1 MGFSIYTKLLTLP
14 RGDLRIMRNLSNR
27 NKILI
32 IIVVIAVFH
41 LGTNAVLSRIILGPK
56 PPRPAITRGE
66 FDFRLEYEVDGERI
80 VIEDTI
86 VALFDGFS
94 ADAGSMAWYRTWRL
108 HLASDKRAQ
117 QLLLHELD
125 DGRKIYYHFGGA
137 GFYMGEVSSSVTVTR
152 KDLPGLGIRNSIFY
166 IERGRDTSIGNR
178 KGLTLEELY
187 NDFGIRLV
195 SWEHNSPIENRFE

>member
-1 MGFSIYTKLLTLP
+1 M
-14 RGDLRIMRNLSNR
+14 
-27 NKILI
+27 
-32 IIVVIAVFH
+32 
-41 LGTNAVLSRIILGPK
+41 
-56 PPRPAITRGE
+56 
-66 FDFRLEYEVDGERI
+66 
-80 VIEDTI
+80 IEDTI

-195 SWEHNSPIENRFE
+195 SWEHNPPIENRFE

>member
-1 MGFSIYTKLLTLP
+1 
-14 RGDLRIMRNLSNR
+14 MRNLSNR

-125 DGRKIYYHFGGA
+125 DGRK
-137 GFYMGEVSSSVTVTR
+137 
-152 KDLPGLGIRNSIFY
+152 Y
-166 IERGRDTSIGNR
+166 II
-178 KGLTLEELY
+178 TLEEL
-187 NDFGIRLV
+187 DFIWGKLV
-195 SWEHNSPIENRFE
+195 AV

>member
-1 MGFSIYTKLLTLP
+1 
-14 RGDLRIMRNLSNR
+14 MRNLSNR

-32 IIVVIAVFH
+32 IIVVIAEFH

-56 PPRPAITRGE
+56 PPRPEITRGE

-108 HLASDKRAQ
+108 HLASDRRSRNI
-117 QLLLHELD
+117 LLDELE
-125 DGRKIYYHFGGA
+125 DGRRIYYVPESANYFMGDVQKEREPNPNWYPFNGVTIEYPRNKTPEIGA
-137 GFYMGEVSSSVTVTR
+137 KFISGLE
-152 KDLPGLGIRNSIFY
+152 DLYDR
-166 IERGRDTSIGNR
+166 
-178 KGLTLEELY
+178 
-187 NDFGIRLV
+187 FGIRLV
-195 SWEHNSPIENRFE
+195 SWEHDPPIENRFE

>member
-1 MGFSIYTKLLTLP
+1 
-14 RGDLRIMRNLSNR
+14 MRNLSNR

-86 VALFDGFS
+86 VALLMDFLQ
-94 ADAGSMAWYRTWRL
+94 MQVAWHGIARGVCIWR
-108 HLASDKRAQ
+108 
-117 QLLLHELD
+117 
-125 DGRKIYYHFGGA
+125 
-137 GFYMGEVSSSVTVTR
+137 VTR
-152 KDLPGLGIRNSIFY
+152 G
-166 IERGRDTSIGNR
+166 
-178 KGLTLEELY
+178 
-187 NDFGIRLV
+187 
-195 SWEHNSPIENRFE
+195 HNNYCYMS

>member
-1 MGFSIYTKLLTLP
+1 M
-14 RGDLRIMRNLSNR
+14 
-27 NKILI
+27 
-32 IIVVIAVFH
+32 
-41 LGTNAVLSRIILGPK
+41 
-56 PPRPAITRGE
+56 
-66 FDFRLEYEVDGERI
+66 
-80 VIEDTI
+80 IEDTI

-125 DGRKIYYHFGGA
+125 DGRKYIIILEELDFIW
-137 GFYMGEVSSSVTVTR
+137 EVSSSVTVTR

-166 IERGRDTSIGNR
+166 IERGRYIYWEQER
-178 KGLTLEELY
+178 LTLEELY

-195 SWEHNSPIENRFE
+195 SWEHNPPIENRFE

>member
-1 MGFSIYTKLLTLP
+1 
-14 RGDLRIMRNLSNR
+14 MRNLSNR

-56 PPRPAITRGE
+56 PPRPEITRGE

-108 HLASDKRAQ
+108 HLASDRRSRNI
-117 QLLLHELD
+117 LLDELE
-125 DGRKIYYHFGGA
+125 DGRRIYYVPESANYF
-137 GFYMGEVSSSVTVTR
+137 MGDVQKES
-152 KDLPGLGIRNSIFY
+152 LILIGIH
-166 IERGRDTSIGNR
+166 
-178 KGLTLEELY
+178 LMA
-187 NDFGIRLV
+187 
-195 SWEHNSPIENRFE
+195 

>member
-1 MGFSIYTKLLTLP
+1 
-14 RGDLRIMRNLSNR
+14 MRNLSNR

-125 DGRKIYYHFGGA
+125 DDRKIYYHFGGA

-195 SWEHNSPIENRFE
+195 SWEHNPPIENRFE

>member
-1 MGFSIYTKLLTLP
+1 
-14 RGDLRIMRNLSNR
+14 MRNLSNR

-56 PPRPAITRGE
+56 PPRPEITRGE

-125 DGRKIYYHFGGA
+125 DDRKIYYHFGGA

-187 NDFGIRLV
+187 DDFGIRLV
-195 SWEHNSPIENRFE
+195 SWEHNPPIENRFE

>member
-1 MGFSIYTKLLTLP
+1 M
-14 RGDLRIMRNLSNR
+14 RIMRNLSNR

-32 IIVVIAVFH
+32 IIVVTAVFH

-56 PPRPAITRGE
+56 PPRPEITRGE

-108 HLASDKRAQ
+108 HLASDKRSRNI
-117 QLLLHELD
+117 LLDELE
-125 DGRKIYYHFGGA
+125 DGRRIYYVPESANYF
-137 GFYMGEVSSSVTVTR
+137 MGDVQKKES
-152 KDLPGLGIRNSIFY
+152 LILIGIH
-166 IERGRDTSIGNR
+166 
-178 KGLTLEELY
+178 LMA
-187 NDFGIRLV
+187 
-195 SWEHNSPIENRFE
+195 